1 MTAKIESIT
10 VPFVDLKAQY
20 FAIQEEIDEV
30 SKGVMSRTAF
40 ILGPETQKFEEDF
53 AKYCGAKYAIGV
65 DSGTTALEVILR
77 AYGIGPGDE
86 VITVA
91 NTFIATALGIS
102 NVGATPVL
110 IDIHPETYNMDVS
123 LIEDAIT
130 PRTKAIM
137 PVHLYGQPADMD
149 PIIEIAKKH
158 GLLVIED
165 ACQAHGAKYKDR
177 VVGSLGDATAFSFYP
192 SKNLGAFGDAVWS

>member
-110 IDIHPETYNMDVS
+110 IDIHPETYNMDVFFNRRCHHSQNKSNHASPS
-123 LIEDAIT
+123 LWT
-130 PRTKAIM
+130 TGR
-137 PVHLYGQPADMD
+137 YGPY
-149 PIIEIAKKH
+149 H
-158 GLLVIED
+158 
-165 ACQAHGAKYKDR
+165 
-177 VVGSLGDATAFSFYP
+177 
-192 SKNLGAFGDAVWS
+192 